1 MSEREDGFYWVK
13 FNGEW
18 VVAEWVQVCAM
29 WFVPQETG
37 EFPNLC
43 IEQIDE
49 RRIVRQE
56 PEASV

>member
-1 MSEREDGFYWVK
+1 MIEREDGYYWVK
-13 FNGEW
+13 FAGEW

-29 WFVPQETG
+29 WFIPQETYG
-37 EFPNLC
+37 SPNLC

-49 RRIVRQE
+49 RRIVRPD